1 MTENIVNPGAAFE
14 QRPDNK
20 LWIFYEKSGGLRLRK
35 VYVFA
40 YTWYDARNGALT
52 ALAPLKS
59 KDVEGSEVDL
69 PEDILI
75 DTGSM
80 LVFTD
85 KSGRF
90 EVLETLQRMSG
101 KEASRLCVL
110 PKSDTLPVE
119 SDALLVKSPAEDSE
133 LFNSIR
139 EKLEQTKPVPRR
151 EPGSVL
157 SQESFAVS
165 PTTEVPKGGEPAY
178 DGTGPASV
186 GTSRV
191 AHDDSV
197 EVSVDL
203 EPSVDGSEDED
214 DSVELDSEPCS
225 SEISLRE
232 MQTTLPWTIRYSRDF
247 RANPQTHKDF
257 AHALVHVIKAT
268 GKLSALVDD
277 MDHDREIADD
287 PTLRDRYAKY
297 VADLVVCALRIANE
311 FPGGHIDLQNAV
323 VDRIE
328 SKNSGSAGAPDTS
341 APE

>member
-1 MTENIVNPGAAFE
+1 MTETIVNPGAAFE

-110 PKSDTLPVE
+110 PKPDALPAE
-119 SDALLVKSPAEDSE
+119 SDALVKSPAEDSE
-133 LFNSIR
+133 LLNSIR

-157 SQESFAVS
+157 SEESFAVS
-165 PTTEVPKGGEPAY
+165 PTTEVPKGGDPAY
-178 DGTGPASV
+178 SGTSPASDE
-186 GTSRV
+186 TIS
-191 AHDDSV
+191 DSD
-197 EVSVDL
+197 EDRQASNPG
-203 EPSVDGSEDED
+203 EAGVDGGSEGDGE
-214 DSVELDSEPCS
+214 SVELESCS
-225 SEISLRE
+225 PEISLRQ

-328 SKNSGSAGAPDTS
+328 SKNVVERKT
-341 APE
+341 

>member
-1 MTENIVNPGAAFE
+1 MTESIVNPGSAFE

-75 DTGSM
+75 DTGNM

-133 LFNSIR
+133 LLNSIR

-157 SQESFAVS
+157 SDPGYAGVS
-165 PTTEVPKGGEPAY
+165 PMSHVDTLEPDIEDNTEDVEDP
-178 DGTGPASV
+178 GP
-186 GTSRV
+186 G
-191 AHDDSV
+191 
-197 EVSVDL
+197 EVSVALNSDK
-203 EPSVDGSEDED
+203 EDN
-214 DSVELDSEPCS
+214 
-225 SEISLRE
+225 
-232 MQTTLPWTIRYSRDF
+232 Q
-247 RANPQTHKDF
+247 A
-257 AHALVHVIKAT
+257 
-268 GKLSALVDD
+268 
-277 MDHDREIADD
+277 IAILLWC
-287 PTLRDRYAKY
+287 PYCHER
-297 VADLVVCALRIANE
+297 
-311 FPGGHIDLQNAV
+311 HIDEGEFATKLHHTHACQNCGLVWRPAIQPTV
-323 VDRIE
+323 GVMFLPGF
-328 SKNSGSAGAPDTS
+328 KNEV
-341 APE
+341 PE